1 MTLLSSVFLLDIECW
16 DETFYLYLQLS
27 KDAIPLS
34 LVPIVSAGMSAPIL
48 TLFPVPY
55 LTGVHFLLRLT
66 LQFLFNS
73 LLLLLV

>member
-48 TLFPVPY
+48 TLFPVPNRRSFSSQANFA
-55 LTGVHFLLRLT
+55 V
-66 LQFLFNS
+66 S
-73 LLLLLV
+73 L